1 MAMKISNRIFF
12 CLFALFLFSCTQG
25 TEKEGSATGKGRA
38 ETEASRDDSGKEALC
53 GEENFDQFIH
63 RFSTQETFQLER
75 TKFPVCV
82 INPDAEREGM
92 TPVEETIG
100 RYEWELLD
108 LTYDSA
114 YLTRPYDQYSQ
125 SVRYAKDTAVV
136 EIRGINNGIYADY
149 YFTMINEKWYLVT
162 LYEASF

>member
-1 MAMKISNRIFF
+1 MAMKISNRVFF

-25 TEKEGSATGKGRA
+25 TEKKGSVTGKGKA
-38 ETEASRDDSGKEALC
+38 ETEASREDSGQEIPC

-63 RFSTQETFQLER
+63 KFSTHEAFQFER
-75 TKFPVCV
+75 TKFPVSV

-92 TPVEETIG
+92 TPVGETIG
-100 RYEWELLD
+100 KYEWELLD

-114 YLTRPYDQYSQ
+114 YLTRPYDQYYQ
-125 SVRYAKDTAVV
+125 SVRYVKDTAVV
-136 EIRGINNGIYADY
+136 EIRGIDNGIYADY
-149 YFTMINEKWYLVT
+149 YFTVIDKKWYLVT